1 VTNERRRG
9 FLKGMLGAGVA
20 GFALSAGIVPLRV
33 EAATATAPDV
43 SGWPKKAF
51 NTPGVDA
58 TIAELYGMEA
68 TESDKISMDLPTIAQ
83 NGAVVP
89 VTVESTLPNITGIAL
104 LVAKNPNA
112 LAAYFEVP
120 DGALPFVSNRLK
132 MAETTDVVAVVISD
146 GKAYKA
152 TKNVKVTVGGCGG

>member
-1 VTNERRRG
+1 MIDQRRRG
-9 FLKGMLGAGVA
+9 FLKGVLGAGVA
-20 GFALSAGIVPLRV
+20 SFALGSGIIPLRA
-33 EAATATAPDV
+33 EAANAPDT

-51 NTPGVDA
+51 NTPGVDE
-58 TIAELYGMEA
+58 TIAELYGMDA
-68 TESDKISMDLPTIAQ
+68 AESDKISLDLPTIAQ

-89 VTVESTLPNITGIAL
+89 VTVETTLPNVTGIAL
-104 LVAKNPNA
+104 LVEKNPNA
-112 LAAYFEVP
+112 LAASFDITE
-120 DGALPFVSNRLK
+120 GALPFVSNRLK

>member
-1 VTNERRRG
+1 M
-9 FLKGMLGAGVA
+9 KGVLGAGVA
-20 GFALSAGIVPLRV
+20 GLVLRSGLAVLSAD
-33 EAATATAPDV
+33 AADMPDA
-43 SGWPKKAF
+43 SKWPKSAF
-51 NTPGVDA
+51 NKPGVDA
-58 TIAELYGMEA
+58 TISELYGMDA

-89 VTVESTLPNITGIAL
+89 VKVETTLPNVTGIAL

-112 LAAYFEVP
+112 LAASFDIPE
-120 DGALPFVSNRLK
+120 GTMPFVSNRLK

-152 TKNVKVTVGGCGG
+152 TQNVKVTVGGCGG

>member
-1 VTNERRRG
+1 MNQTRRG
-9 FLKGMLGAGVA
+9 FLKGVLGAG
-20 GFALSAGIVPLRV
+20 FAGIALRSGFVPMSA
-33 EAATATAPDV
+33 EAATMPDA
-43 SGWPKKAF
+43 SNWPKKAF
-51 NTPGVDA
+51 NTPGVDE

-89 VTVESTLPNITGIAL
+89 VTVETSLPSVTGIAL

-112 LAAYFEVP
+112 LAAHFEITK
-120 DGALPFVSNRLK
+120 GAVPFVSNRLK

-152 TKNVKVTVGGCGG
+152 TQNVKVTVGGCGG

>member
-1 VTNERRRG
+1 MIDQRRRG
-9 FLKGMLGAGVA
+9 FLKGVLGAGVA
-20 GFALSAGIVPLRV
+20 SFALGSGIVPLRV
-33 EAATATAPDV
+33 EAAATPDT
-43 SGWPKKAF
+43 SNWPKKAF

-58 TIAELYGMEA
+58 TISELYGMEA
-68 TESDKISMDLPTIAQ
+68 AESDKISMDLPTIAQ

-89 VTVESTLPNITGIAL
+89 VTVETTLPNVTGIAL

-112 LAAYFEVP
+112 LAASFDIPE
-120 DGALPFVSNRLK
+120 GTLPFVSNRLK

>member
-1 VTNERRRG
+1 VIDQTRRG
-9 FLKGMLGAGVA
+9 LLKGVLGAGVA
-20 GFALSAGIVPLRV
+20 GIALGSGLVPLR
-33 EAATATAPDV
+33 ALAAPDA
-43 SGWPKKAF
+43 SKWPKKAF
-51 NTPGVDA
+51 ATPGVDE

-68 TESDKISMDLPTIAQ
+68 EESDKISMDLPTIAQ

-89 VTVESTLPNITGIAL
+89 VKVETSLPNVTGIAL

-112 LAAYFEVP
+112 LAATFEIP
-120 DGALPFVSNRLK
+120 KGTLPFISNRLK

-152 TKNVKVTVGGCGG
+152 TQNVKVTVGGCGG

>member
-1 VTNERRRG
+1 MIDQTRRG
-9 FLKGMLGAGVA
+9 FLKGVLGAG
-20 GFALSAGIVPLRV
+20 FAGIALGSGFFPMSA
-33 EAATATAPDV
+33 EAAAMPDA
-43 SGWPKKAF
+43 SNWPKKAF
-51 NTPGVDA
+51 STPGVDE
-58 TIAELYGMEA
+58 TIAELYGLEA

-89 VTVESTLPNITGIAL
+89 VTVETSLPNVTGIAL

-112 LAAYFEVP
+112 LAAKFEIP
-120 DGALPFVSNRLK
+120 KGALPFVSNRLK

-152 TKNVKVTVGGCGG
+152 TQNVKVTVGGCGG

>member
-1 VTNERRRG
+1 M
-9 FLKGMLGAGVA
+9 KGVLGAGVA
-20 GFALSAGIVPLRV
+20 SFALGSGIVPLRV
-33 EAATATAPDV
+33 EAAASLDTSD
-43 SGWPKKAF
+43 WPKKAF
-51 NTPGVDA
+51 STPGVDA
-58 TIAELYGMEA
+58 TISELYGMEA

-89 VTVESTLPNITGIAL
+89 ATVETTLPNVTSIAL

-112 LAAYFEVP
+112 LAASFDIPE
-120 DGALPFVSNRLK
+120 GTLPFVSNRLK

>member
-1 VTNERRRG
+1 MIDQTRRG
-9 FLKGMLGAGVA
+9 LLKGVLGAGVA
-20 GFALSAGIVPLRV
+20 GIALGSGLVPLR
-33 EAATATAPDV
+33 ALAAPDA
-43 SGWPKKAF
+43 SKWPKKAF
-51 NTPGVDA
+51 ATPGVDE

-68 TESDKISMDLPTIAQ
+68 EESDKISMDLPTIAQ

-89 VTVESTLPNITGIAL
+89 VKVETSLPNVTGIAL

-112 LAAYFEVP
+112 LAATFEIP
-120 DGALPFVSNRLK
+120 KGTLPFISNRLK

-152 TKNVKVTVGGCGG
+152 TQNVKVTVGGCGG

>member
-1 VTNERRRG
+1 MINQTRRG
-9 FLKGMLGAGVA
+9 LLKGVLGAGVA
-20 GFALSAGIVPLRV
+20 GIALGSGLIPLSAF
-33 EAATATAPDV
+33 AAPDA
-43 SGWPKKAF
+43 SKWPKKAF
-51 NTPGVDA
+51 ATPGVDE

-68 TESDKISMDLPTIAQ
+68 EESDKISMDLPTIAQ

-89 VTVESTLPNITGIAL
+89 VKVETSLPNVTGIAL

-112 LAAYFEVP
+112 LAATFEIP
-120 DGALPFVSNRLK
+120 KGTLPFISNRLK

-152 TKNVKVTVGGCGG
+152 TQNVKVTVGGCGG

>member
-1 VTNERRRG
+1 MTDQRRRG
-9 FLKGMLGAGVA
+9 FLKGMMGAGVA
-20 GFALSAGIVPLRV
+20 GFALSSGIVPFRV
-33 EAATATAPDV
+33 EAATAPGASD
-43 SGWPKKAF
+43 WPKKAF
-51 NTPGVDA
+51 GTPGVDE

-68 TESDKISMDLPTIAQ
+68 SESDQITMDLPTIAQ

-89 VTVESTLPNITGIAL
+89 VTVETTLPSVTSMAL

-112 LAAYFEVP
+112 LAAYFDIPE
-120 DGALPFVSNRLK
+120 GALPFVSNRLK

-152 TKNVKVTVGGCGG
+152 TQNVKVTVGGCGG

>member
-1 VTNERRRG
+1 VTDERRRV
-9 FLKGMLGAGVA
+9 FLKGVLGAGVA
-20 GFALSAGIVPLRV
+20 GFALSSGIVPLRA
-33 EAATATAPDV
+33 EAATTPDV
-43 SGWPKKAF
+43 SGWPKQAF
-51 NTPGVDA
+51 GTPGVDE

-89 VTVESTLPNITGIAL
+89 VTVESTLPNVTGVAL

-112 LAAYFEVP
+112 LAAYFDIP

>member
-1 VTNERRRG
+1 MIDQRRRG
-9 FLKGMLGAGVA
+9 FLKGVLGASVVGLTV
-20 GFALSAGIVPLRV
+20 GSGLIPLRAQ
-33 EAATATAPDV
+33 AATDV
-43 SGWPKKAF
+43 ADWPEKAF
-51 NTPGVDA
+51 KTPGVDE

-68 TESDKISMDLPTIAQ
+68 SESDQISLDLPTIAQ

-89 VTVESTLPNITGIAL
+89 VSVETALPNVTAIAL

-112 LAAYFEVP
+112 LAAAFDIPEGTV
-120 DGALPFVSNRLK
+120 PFVSNRLK

-152 TKNVKVTVGGCGG
+152 TQNVKVTVGGCGG

>member
-1 VTNERRRG
+1 MTDQKRRG
-9 FLKGMLGAGVA
+9 FLKGVLGAGVA
-20 GFALSAGIVPLRV
+20 SFALGSGLVPLRV
-33 EAATATAPDV
+33 EAASVPDV
-43 SGWPKKAF
+43 SDWPKKAF
-51 NTPGVDA
+51 GTPGVDE

-89 VTVESTLPNITGIAL
+89 VTVESTLPNVTGVAL

-112 LAAYFEVP
+112 LAAYFDIPE
-120 DGALPFVSNRLK
+120 GTKPFVANRLK

-146 GKAYKA
+146 GKAYKT